1 MAVGS
6 SNSKGVRLKTAK
18 CWMWGESDENLER
31 AGMKLERTARKWI
44 EAKLVSSRSFRCEIY
59 IWRESERWVL
69 TVLCIFSSSSLILRS
84 LSRTSALIHASTH
97 ARTHICSACMFSL
110 SLTHTY
116 RWMITAWYDF
126 QSSSNSSSIC
136 ASMINYCSLICSHS
150 HTHISHSHTHIS
162 HSHTHISHAH
172 TRTFPLPFPPRILGD
187 G

>member
-6 SNSKGVRLKTAK
+6 SSSKGVRLKTAK

-69 TVLCIFSSSSLILRS
+69 TVLCIFPVPP
-84 LSRTSALIHASTH
+84 LSSALSLTLYLALAHLFMQ
-97 ARTHICSACMFSL
+97 ARTHAHISALHACSL

-150 HTHISHSHTHIS
+150 HTHISH
-162 HSHTHISHAH
+162 AR

>member
-6 SNSKGVRLKTAK
+6 SSSKGVRLKTVK

-84 LSRTSALIHASTH
+84 LSHSLSRTSALIHASTH
-97 ARTHICSACMFSL
+97 ARTHTYLLCMHVL
-110 SLTHTY
+110 SL
-116 RWMITAWYDF
+116 
-126 QSSSNSSSIC
+126 
-136 ASMINYCSLICSHS
+136 S
-150 HTHISHSHTHIS
+150 HTHLQMNDHSLI
-162 HSHTHISHAH
+162 
-172 TRTFPLPFPPRILGD
+172 RFPIIIQFIIYLCVYD
-187 G
+187 